1 MATVVSTLYP
11 PTISTFQNAFVNNT
25 DAIIYFSLSAYNS
38 ATDINYVHISCVDQ
52 ATNENALKC
61 YSGLLIQKLKY
72 DEDSGLYYVTI
83 PISELSGQADSFNI
97 NQFYKVQIRF
107 DSGSGPTGGL
117 DDEASKNEYF
127 LNKKEYFSEWS
138 SVCLIRPIS
147 QPDVRINIFDNYTGQ
162 NTISF
167 NKGLVNFSGVV
178 YFASEKETETLQS
191 YRFYVLDKKE
201 NIVLS
206 SSTVYTANNV
216 NPNTINHNFDFSS
229 LSNDDV
235 EYVLRVVCCTKNQY
249 QFQKDYDFIIADY
262 NEDTSWKPNIEVSL
276 DNELGVATIHVSNDT
291 AFVAKQTVYIR
302 RASSLDNFTSW
313 ENLYVAKHQDIDIT
327 IEDNTIASLTW
338 YRYKVELANP
348 QGVFYSNG
356 TRGISSV
363 ILPQF
368 YEAIL
373 SRGDKQLSI
382 NYDYKVTS
390 MKPVVSRTKVDT
402 LGGKYPKF
410 TENAVLGYKQF
421 SISGVLTSEADV
433 YQTFLQKSDVYKDN
447 MSSFYAAYKNNNS
460 IKDLVR
466 NDVANWEKQG
476 KNQYPA
482 APIPSSTTGLYVT
495 TTQDDWLWEREFREQ
510 AVAWLNDGE
519 PKLYRSMA
527 EGNIVVMLTD
537 VSLTPK
543 TQLGRRIWDF
553 TATAYEVAD
562 ASSIETLDDLG
573 IYTTVKLSTINSG
586 SASSDDDDDD
596 DTLVKSVPGQLY
608 NYTITD
614 TNDIRDSLLS
624 GLKEKYTGIF
634 ANKAPDEITLSSVK
648 IYYINKPNLCDLE
661 TLNYIKTDG
670 SGNFNA
676 ANVSR
681 YQRGYVFNLVS
692 GQNSRNKQILVNSK
706 GYYQIPDEVEVK
718 SLSFRVGDIVT
729 LEYMMTYKE
738 KESSHEQISGS
749 SVDRT
754 VIGQYEDSFQPN
766 VSYGDTIR
774 QKYAKALTETVN
786 NTEIATGMQQMQFWK
801 GIFLEVNPYTV
812 FKIQERDSTDY
823 ITYEVGGTG
832 VYYMLK
838 DYAVEDIQF
847 LGIRVK
853 EVSSSKAKYIQEY
866 EYIDYSD
873 TAYNSIGDIKS
884 LVDHGMYSINGSLQ
898 IYYNSNWYDFS
909 YMDKDNITN
918 NTATIKTGIVACP
931 IDGIINYYGQVVTT
945 DYA

>member
-11 PTISTFQNAFVNNT
+11 PTISTFQNAFVNST

-162 NTISF
+162 STISF

-178 YFASEKETETLQS
+178 YFANEKETETLQS
-191 YRFYVLDKKE
+191 YRFYVLDKKG

-206 SSTVYTANNV
+206 SSTVYTADNV

-229 LSNDDV
+229 LSNDDT
-235 EYVLRVVCCTKNQY
+235 EYILRIVCCTKNQY
-249 QFQKDYDFIIADY
+249 QFQRDYDFIIADY
-262 NEDTSWKPNIEVSL
+262 NEDINWKPKIEVSL
-276 DNELGVATIHVSNDT
+276 DNELGIATIHVSNDI

-363 ILPQF
+363 VLPQF
-368 YEAIL
+368 YDAIL

-382 NYDYKVTS
+382 NYDYKITS

-421 SISGVLTSEADV
+421 SVSGVLTSEADV
-433 YQTFLQKSDVYKDN
+433 YQTFLQKSNVYHDN
-447 MSSFYAAYKNNNS
+447 MSSFYAAYKNNNN

-466 NDVANWEKQG
+466 NDVANWEKEG
-476 KNQYPA
+476 KNQYPT
-482 APIPSSTTGLYVT
+482 APIPSSTTGLYIT

-527 EGNIVVMLTD
+527 EGNMVVMLTD

-573 IYTTVKLSTINSG
+573 IYTTVKLSTINSS

-596 DTLVKSVPGQLY
+596 ALVKSVPGQLY

-614 TNDIRDSLLS
+614 TNDIRDSLLN
-624 GLKEKYTGIF
+624 GLKEKYTGIL
-634 ANKAPDEITLSSVK
+634 ADKTPDEITLSSIK
-648 IYYINKPNLCDLE
+648 IYYVNKPNLCDLE
-661 TLNYIKTDG
+661 TLNYIKTNG
-670 SGNFNA
+670 SGNFNT

-681 YQRGYVFNLVS
+681 YQRGYVFNLVN
-692 GQNSRNKQILVNSK
+692 GQNTRNRQIMVNSK
-706 GYYQIPDEVEVK
+706 GYYQIPDEIEVK
-718 SLSFRVGDIVT
+718 SLSFRVGDVIT

-749 SVDRT
+749 SVDKT

-774 QKYAKALTETVN
+774 QKYTKAITETIN
-786 NTEIATGMQQMQFWK
+786 NTEIATGMQKMQFWK

-853 EVSSSKAKYIQEY
+853 EVSSNKAKYIQEY

-873 TAYNSIGDIKS
+873 VAYNSTGDINS
-884 LVDHGMYSINGSLQ
+884 PVDHGVYLINGSLQ